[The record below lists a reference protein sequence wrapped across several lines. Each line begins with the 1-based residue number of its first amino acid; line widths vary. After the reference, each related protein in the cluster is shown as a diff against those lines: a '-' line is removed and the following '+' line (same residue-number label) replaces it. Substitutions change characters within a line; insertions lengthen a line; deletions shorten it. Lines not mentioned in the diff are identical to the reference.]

1 MTQTQQS
8 AGDVHDRI
16 DLAAPS
22 DLDRLSLWLREHV
35 PADAEATIRTC
46 TELDRAKRA
55 AADDLARAYES
66 YRTFRDLRN
75 RSLGEIGAAKG
86 ALNRATQEG
95 RPPSELR
102 QIAARIAEL
111 EEPAARAL
119 HAHDALHGNA
129 VARFLDADAR
139 ESQLAYETVC
149 AAHGCM
155 RHGDD
160 DAYHDRLRMAQR
172 LNRCFADRDQALLGR
187 VIDEHSARKKS
198 GSAAPVRTVTL
209 WDTLSSKAAEDR
221 VLESRK
227 KRQAHFQAIEA
238 FFESLRANG
247 PPAPGPADIP
257 AAIGFEPAVGDEGAK
272 FHEQVVVPGLAQVFV
287 PDWRTRV
294 LVPLEL
300 EDALSESMGK
310 TLYMTPGSGSLTS
323 NALSSTTAAMDICRE
338 SRRWSLLP
346 VLVDCPHHAFG
357 PFAPELRDKH
367 AVVDWL
373 TDHLARLE
381 RRTGHR
387 PVYAGRSTG
396 GLLGLEIARYAPSSV
411 ACVIALSPP
420 SPGADWQEHMA
431 RFYNAGELDAP
442 DLHGYGW
449 FNGGA
454 ALAQLHA
461 AAGTPELAESR
472 DAPSVRQQLESL
484 RTPLDERE
492 RALSDRPTAL
502 ILYGMDD
509 TAQYPDR
516 AELFRELSFPNLPLH
531 QVWAEAEA
539 RFEHVRTIALP
550 GGHFQFPIDRPFF
563 RRLARDLVRQF
574 VRDPRAFRRD
584 RADDADVARFFAEL
598 DVRLQPLLRVRA
610 LKLALWDGGCAADA
624 IVATGATRLDDAGDH
639 EALELWELPE
649 MRDYLSTR
657 PGMLL

>member
-1 MTQTQQS
+1 MTHAQQS
-8 AGDVHDRI
+8 PGEVHERI
-16 DLAAPS
+16 DLAVSS
-22 DLDRLSLWLREHV
+22 DLDRLSHWLRERV
-35 PADAEATIRTC
+35 PTDAETTIRTC
-46 TELDRAKRA
+46 AELDRAKRV
-55 AADDLARAYES
+55 AADDLARAYEN
-66 YRTFRDLRN
+66 YRAFRDLRN
-75 RSLGEIGAAKG
+75 RTLGEIGAAKG

-95 RPPSELR
+95 RPTSELQ

-111 EEPAARAL
+111 EAPAARAL
-119 HAHDALHGNA
+119 RNHDTLHGDA
-129 VARFLDADAR
+129 IARFLHADAR
-139 ESQLAYETVC
+139 ESQLVYDTVC

-155 RHGDD
+155 RRGDA
-160 DAYHDRLRMAQR
+160 DACHDRLRAAQR
-172 LNRCFADRDQALLGR
+172 LNRFFADRDQALLGR
-187 VIDEHSARKKS
+187 VIHEHSVRKKS
-198 GSAAPVRTVTL
+198 GATAPVRSVTL
-209 WDTLSSKAAEDR
+209 WDTLSSKNAEDR
-221 VLESRK
+221 ALESRK
-227 KRQAHFQAIEA
+227 KRQVHFEAIEA
-238 FFESLRANG
+238 FFASLRACG
-247 PPAPGPADIP
+247 PLGPVPADIP
-257 AAIGFEPAVGDEGAK
+257 AAIGFEPALGDDAAK

-287 PDWRTRV
+287 TDWQTRV

-300 EDALSESMGK
+300 ESALAESEGK

-338 SRRWSLLP
+338 NRRWSLLP

-357 PFAPELRDKH
+357 PFAPELHDKH

-373 TDHLARLE
+373 VGHLGRLE

-396 GLLGLEIARYAPSSV
+396 GLLGLELARHAPASV

-449 FNGGA
+449 FNGAA

-461 AAGTPELAESR
+461 AIGTPELAELR
-472 DAPSVRQQLESL
+472 DTPGVRQQLESL
-484 RTPLDERE
+484 RTPLDQCE
-492 RALSDRPTAL
+492 RALADRPTVL

-516 AELFRELSFPNLPLH
+516 TELFRELSFPNLPLH
-531 QVWAEAEA
+531 QVWVEAEA

-574 VRDPRAFRRD
+574 VREPLAFRKD
-584 RADDADVARFFAEL
+584 RAGGADVARFFAEL

-610 LKLALWDGGCAADA
+610 LKLALWEGGCAAEA
-624 IVATGATRLDDAGDH
+624 VVTTGAARLDETGDH
-639 EALELWELPE
+639 AALELWELPE
-649 MRDYLSTR
+649 MRDYLSKR
-657 PGMLL
+657 PGTLF